1 MREEVVMGSGGILLT
16 FAGLCIGV
24 SLTLALLFRFWP
36 RYGSVEAAIEHTDQ
50 VLDHMEA
57 IHTAP

>member
-1 MREEVVMGSGGILLT
+1 MREEAVMSSGGILLT
-16 FAGLCIGV
+16 LVGLGVGV
-24 SLTLALLFRFWP
+24 SITLALLFRFWP